1 MKKIVY
7 LFIFFSVAFTACDK
21 ADNSTS
27 ANKGTG
33 TDGNTG
39 QGGSL
44 ARFTTAMDH
53 LYVVDDRKLYTYS
66 LANTANPQL
75 KGNID
80 VGFRIET
87 IYSFKDK
94 LFIGSSDAMYVY
106 SLANPAQP
114 AKLGQASH
122 VRACDPVV
130 ANDSLAY
137 VTVRSSSRCGGDVSA
152 LIVYDVKYIT
162 QPLERNRVIMES
174 PWGLGI
180 KGNRLYV
187 CNGNN
192 GLNVYDITDPLRPVL
207 KKQLSGN
214 TFYDVIIIDDMM
226 LAMIEGG
233 TAIFELKANDEIN
246 MAAKIT
252 N

>member
-7 LFIFFSVAFTACDK
+7 LLIFFSTVFAACDK
-21 ADNSTS
+21 ADNGTTS
-27 ANKGTG
+27 KPTG

-66 LANTANPQL
+66 LANSANPQL

-80 VGFRIET
+80 VGFSIET
-87 IYSFKDK
+87 IFSYKDK
-94 LFIGSSDAMYVY
+94 LFIGSGTAMYVY

-114 AKLGQASH
+114 AKLGQATH

-137 VTVRSSSRCGGDVSA
+137 VTVRSGSRCGGNVSA
-152 LIVYDVKYIT
+152 LIVYDVKYVT
-162 QPLERNRVIMES
+162 QPIERNRVIMES

-180 KGNRLYV
+180 NGNRLYV

-192 GLNVYDITDPLRPVL
+192 GLNVYDITDPIRPVL

-214 TFYDVIIIDDMM
+214 TFYDVIILDNMM
-226 LAMIEGG
+226 IAMIEGG
-233 TAIFELKANDEIN
+233 TAIFELKANDEITL
-246 MAAKIT
+246 AARIT

>member
-1 MKKIVY
+1 MRKIVY
-7 LFIFFSVAFTACDK
+7 LLISFSIAFTACDK
-21 ADNSTS
+21 ADSGTTS
-27 ANKGTG
+27 KTTG
-33 TDGNTG
+33 TEGNTG

-53 LYVVDDRKLYTYS
+53 LYIVDDQKLYTYS

-137 VTVRSSSRCGGDVSA
+137 VTVRAGARCGGNTSA

-162 QPLERNRVIMES
+162 QPIERNRVVMES

-192 GLNVYDITDPLRPVL
+192 GLNVYDITDPIHPSL
-207 KKQLSGN
+207 KKQLSGT
-214 TFYDVIIIDDMM
+214 TFYDVIIIDDIM

-233 TAIFELKANDEIN
+233 TAIYELKANDEIS